1 MRVSR
6 PGASASL
13 LLAAR
18 ALLLTAIF
26 CVFAFAL
33 PSYSQTFPQ
42 DVLTYHNNNS
52 RTGLDPAET
61 ILTPSNVSTG
71 TFGKIL
77 NLPVD
82 GHVDAQPLYL
92 TSVTAGGVNR
102 NLLIVAT
109 EADSLYAFDADTGVK
124 VWRVSMLRAGETAA
138 DNRGCG
144 SKAPSI
150 GIQSTPV
157 IFRPKTGD
165 PMIYV
170 ESMSKDAAG
179 NYHQRLHAVDA
190 TNGSQAG
197 HTAVDIAA
205 SFPGTGDNS
214 SNGKVI
220 FDPGQYRQRAG
231 LTLVGHTVYLAF
243 GSLCDVRPYTGWI
256 MGYSTTTL
264 AQTSVLNVTPNG
276 DEGGL
281 WGSGAGMAADGDG
294 NIFVAVGNG
303 YFDTTLNASGFPAE
317 GDYGNAFLKV
327 TTAGGLAVA
336 DYFEMYNQLGEN
348 GQDLDLGSGG
358 TVLISPKDS
367 GGKVWQ
373 LALAAGKDSNIYV
386 VDRTNMG
393 KFNTTSN
400 KIYQQLSGVLPGGIW
415 SMPAVYN
422 GRIYYGP
429 VASTILAFQIQNAKL
444 LANPV
449 ARSQPTFVYP
459 GTTPSVSANANQNG
473 IVWAVEN
480 SNPAVLHAFDA
491 NLNELYNSNQA
502 TNGRDQFGP
511 GNRFITPTIANGK
524 VYVGTTNS
532 VAVFGLLTDK

>member
-1 MRVSR
+1 MQVSR

-26 CVFAFAL
+26 CPFVL
-33 PSYSQTFPQ
+33 PSYSQIFPH

-61 ILTPSNVSTG
+61 ILTPSNVSTAS
-71 TFGKIL
+71 FGKIL

-92 TSVTAGGVNR
+92 TSVTAGGLNR

-157 IFRPKTGD
+157 IFRPQTGD
-165 PMIYV
+165 PIIYV

-214 SNGKVI
+214 SNGRVI
-220 FDPGQYRQRAG
+220 FDPGQYRERAA

-264 AQTSVLNVTPNG
+264 AQISTLNITPNG
-276 DEGGL
+276 DEGGI

-294 NIFVAVGNG
+294 NIFVADGNG

-317 GDYGNAFLKV
+317 GDYGNALLKL

-336 DYFEMYNQLGEN
+336 DYFEVYNQLGEN

-367 GGKVWQ
+367 SGKVWQ
-373 LALAAGKDSNIYV
+373 LAIAAGKDSNIYV

-400 KIYQQLSGVLPGGIW
+400 KIYQQLTGVLPGGIW

-422 GRIYYGP
+422 GRVYYGP

-459 GTTPSVSANANQNG
+459 GTTPSISANTNQNG

-502 TNGRDQFGP
+502 PNGRDQLGP
-511 GNRFITPTIANGK
+511 RNLFITPTISNGK

>member
-1 MRVSR
+1 MQVSR
-6 PGASASL
+6 PGSLASL
-13 LLAAR
+13 AEALR
-18 ALLLTAIF
+18 ALLLTAILS
-26 CVFAFAL
+26 AFAL
-33 PSYSQTFPQ
+33 PSYAQTFPQ

-144 SKAPSI
+144 SKASSI

-205 SFPGTGDNS
+205 SFPGSGDNS
-214 SNGKVI
+214 SNGNVI

-231 LTLVGHTVYLAF
+231 LTLVGHAVYLAF

-276 DEGGL
+276 DEGGI
-281 WGSGAGMAADGDG
+281 WGSGAGLAADGDG
-294 NIFVAVGNG
+294 NIFLADGNG
-303 YFDTTLNASGFPAE
+303 YFDTTLNSSGFPAD
-317 GDYGNAFLKV
+317 GDYGNALLKL

-336 DYFEMYNQLGEN
+336 DYFEMYNQVSEN

-358 TVLISPKDS
+358 VVLISPKDS
-367 GGKVWQ
+367 SGTVWQ
-373 LALAAGKDSNIYV
+373 LAIAAGKDYNIYV

-393 KFNTTSN
+393 KFNSTTN
-400 KIYQQLSGVLPGGIW
+400 KIRQQLTGALPGGIW

-429 VASTILAFQIQNAKL
+429 VTSSILAFQIQNAKL
-444 LANPV
+444 IAQPV

-459 GTTPSVSANANQNG
+459 GTTPSISANVNQNG

-491 NLNELYNSNQA
+491 NLNELYNSAQA
-502 TNGRDQFGP
+502 PNSRDQFGP

-524 VYVGTTNS
+524 VYVGTPNS